1 MKKPVSIALALLC
14 AGALVGIFVATGLER
29 SIQYLLYDV
38 AARWEAPIVAKD
50 RSSVELVF
58 VDQYSLDWV
67 ENNLG
72 YAWPWPRELYGY
84 MAQFF
89 SKARSQTYDIVF
101 SGTSPYGV
109 QDDEHFAALLAKA
122 GNVVV
127 ASAAQAGQKERQ
139 KTGPGALSDIAQRP
153 ITNVLYGNAT
163 GIIAADGVLRQYPL
177 TLGTNGYGRGN
188 GNGSGNRGDNGGD
201 NDADVGTLPSL
212 GVAALLKAGV
222 SSSALRATTAEP
234 APRAQSSGGQCLPY
248 IKFRGESP
256 SFRAYNAAE
265 ILASAIRFS
274 AGGAGGQPRFCPEDF
289 AGKLVFIG
297 YSAPG
302 LLDRQAVPVDGA
314 MPGTEIHAS
323 FADAYLNGH
332 LAWPLSVWANL
343 AIALCLGLLSA
354 SYAEAMH
361 KPFALALGAG
371 GALILPFLI
380 GFALYHVGY
389 VSSMG
394 AHTLVS
400 AFAYVFGIMFAY
412 LDERQHKAYLK
423 RAFAQYLAPSIV
435 DEIVKRPQ
443 ALHLGGE
450 ERTVTVFFSDIEGF
464 TSLSE
469 SMQPEDLA
477 HFMNTY
483 LSAMTSIILEEQ
495 GTIDKY
501 VGDAIVAFWNA
512 PLDEPDHAA
521 KAVRAALRCQDM
533 LETGQFPKTRFGIHT
548 GKAVVGNMGS
558 EFRFNYTALGDAV
571 NTASRLESANKE
583 LGTRV
588 LVSADTVQAVRG
600 RANAGSAL
608 AGPELELIEFR
619 RLGLLAVP
627 GKSLPVE
634 VWEPYWARSGPTD
647 VPCWDGV
654 RVIEGK

>member
-1 MKKPVSIALALLC
+1 MLALLC
-14 AGALVGIFVATGLER
+14 AGALVGIFVASGLER

-38 AARWEAPIVAKD
+38 SARWEAPIVAKD
-50 RSSVELVF
+50 QSSVELVF

-72 YAWPWPRELYGY
+72 YSWPWPRELYGY

-89 SKARSQTYDIVF
+89 SKARSQTYDIIF
-101 SGTSPYGV
+101 SGTSPYGS
-109 QDDEHFAALLAKA
+109 QDDEHFAVLLTKA

-127 ASAAQAGQKERQ
+127 ASTAQEAQEENK
-139 KTGPGALSDIAQRP
+139 KTMSGTASDVAQGP
-153 ITNVLYGNAT
+153 ITNVLYGDAAGT
-163 GIIAADGVLRQYPL
+163 IASDGVLRQYPL
-177 TLGTNGYGRGN
+177 TLGTNDTRI
-188 GNGSGNRGDNGGD
+188 
-201 NDADVGTLPSL
+201 GTLPSL

-222 SSSALRATTAEP
+222 STSELRATAVEP
-234 APRAQSSGGQCLPY
+234 GPRAQNSGGQSSGEQCLPY

-256 SFRAYNAAE
+256 SFKAYNAAE
-265 ILASAIRFS
+265 ILASAIKFS
-274 AGGAGGQPRFCPEDF
+274 AGGQPRLCPEDF
-289 AGKLVFIG
+289 ADKLVFIG

-314 MPGTEIHAS
+314 MPGTEIHAG

-361 KPFALALGAG
+361 KPFALALGAV
-371 GALILPFLI
+371 GALILPLLL

-400 AFAYVFGIMFAY
+400 AFSYVFGIMFAY

-423 RAFAQYLAPSIV
+423 KAFAQYLAPSVV

-443 ALHLGGE
+443 VLHLGGE

-469 SMQPEDLA
+469 SMQPEALA
-477 HFMNTY
+477 YFMNTY

-512 PLDEPDHAA
+512 PLDEPEHAA

-571 NTASRLESANKE
+571 NTASRLEAANKE
-583 LGTRV
+583 LDTRV
-588 LVSADTVQAVRG
+588 LVSADTVQAVRAQ
-600 RANAGSAL
+600 ANAGSAPS
-608 AGPELELIEFR
+608 GPELELIEFR
-619 RLGLLAVP
+619 RLGLIAVP

>member
-1 MKKPVSIALALLC
+1 MLALLC
-14 AGALVGIFVATGLER
+14 AGALVGIFVASGLER

-38 AARWEAPIVAKD
+38 SARWEAPIVA
-50 RSSVELVF
+50 RNQSSVELVF

-72 YAWPWPRELYGY
+72 YSWPWPRELYGY

-89 SKARSQTYDIVF
+89 SKARSQTYDIIF
-101 SGTSPYGV
+101 SGTSPYGS
-109 QDDEHFAALLAKA
+109 QDDEHFAALLTKA

-127 ASAAQAGQKERQ
+127 ASTAQEAQEENK
-139 KTGPGALSDIAQRP
+139 KTMSGTASDVAQGP
-153 ITNVLYGNAT
+153 ITNVLYGDAAGT
-163 GIIAADGVLRQYPL
+163 IASDGVLRQYPL
-177 TLGTNGYGRGN
+177 TLGTN
-188 GNGSGNRGDNGGD
+188 DTKI
-201 NDADVGTLPSL
+201 GTLPSL

-222 SSSALRATTAEP
+222 PTSELRATAVEP
-234 APRAQSSGGQCLPY
+234 GPRAQNSGGQSSGEQCLPY

-256 SFRAYNAAE
+256 SFKAYNAAE
-265 ILASAIRFS
+265 ILASAIKFS
-274 AGGAGGQPRFCPEDF
+274 AGRQPRLCPEDF
-289 AGKLVFIG
+289 ADKLVFIG
-297 YSAPG
+297 YAAPG
-302 LLDRQAVPVDGA
+302 LLDRQAVPVDAA

-343 AIALCLGLLSA
+343 AIALCLGLLA
-354 SYAEAMH
+354 GSYAEAVH
-361 KPFALALGAG
+361 KPFALALGAV
-371 GALILPFLI
+371 GALIVPFLL
-380 GFALYHVGY
+380 GFGLYHLGY

-400 AFAYVFGIMFAY
+400 AFSYVFGIMFAY

-423 RAFAQYLAPSIV
+423 RAFAQYLAPSVV
-435 DEIVKRPQ
+435 DEIVKTPQ
-443 ALHLGGE
+443 VLHLGGE
-450 ERTVTVFFSDIEGF
+450 ERIVTVFFSDIEGF

-469 SMQPEDLA
+469 SMPPEDLA

-571 NTASRLESANKE
+571 NTASRLEAANKE
-583 LGTRV
+583 IKTAI
-588 LVSADTVQAVRG
+588 LVSADTVQAIRA
-600 RANAGSAL
+600 RANAESAL
-608 AGPELELIEFR
+608 SGHELGLIEFR
-619 RLGLLAVP
+619 RLGLIAVL

-654 RVIEGK
+654 RVIDGK

>member
-1 MKKPVSIALALLC
+1 LKRPVSIALALLC
-14 AGALVGIFVATGLER
+14 TGALVGIFVATGLER
-29 SIQYLLYDV
+29 SVQYLLYDV

-50 RSSVELVF
+50 QSSVELVF
-58 VDQYSLDWV
+58 VDQYSLEWV
-67 ENNLG
+67 ESNLG
-72 YAWPWPRELYGY
+72 YSWPWPRELYGY

-101 SGTSPYGV
+101 SGTSPYGAE
-109 QDDEHFAALLAKA
+109 DDEHFAALLTKA

-127 ASAAQAGQKERQ
+127 ASAVQAGQKESQ
-139 KTGPGALSDIAQRP
+139 KTGPGALSDVAQRP

-163 GIIAADGVLRQYPL
+163 GTIAVDGVLRQYPL
-177 TLGTNGYGRGN
+177 TLGTNDYGRGN
-188 GNGSGNRGDNGGD
+188 GNRGDNDGD

-222 SSSALRATTAEP
+222 STSVLRATTLGS
-234 APRAQSSGGQCLPY
+234 APKAQGSGGQCLPY
-248 IKFRGESP
+248 IKFRGKSP
-256 SFRAYNAAE
+256 SFKAYNAAE
-265 ILASAIRFS
+265 ILASAIKLS
-274 AGGAGGQPRFCPEDF
+274 AGGQPRLCPEDF
-289 AGKLVFIG
+289 ADKLVFIG

-323 FADAYLNGH
+323 FADASLNGH
-332 LAWPLSVWANL
+332 LAWPLSFWANL
-343 AIALCLGLLSA
+343 VIALCLGLLAA
-354 SYAEAMH
+354 SYAEAVH
-361 KPFALALGAG
+361 KPFALALGAV
-371 GALILPFLI
+371 GALILPFLL
-380 GFALYHVGY
+380 GFAFYHVGY

-394 AHTLVS
+394 SHTIVS
-400 AFAYVFGIMFAY
+400 AFSYVFGIMFAY
-412 LDERQHKAYLK
+412 IDERQHKAYLK
-423 RAFAQYLAPSIV
+423 KAFAQYLAPSVV
-435 DEIVKRPQ
+435 DEIAKRPQ
-443 ALHLGGE
+443 VLHLGGE

-469 SMQPEDLA
+469 SMSPENLA

-512 PLDEPDHAA
+512 PLDEPDHAV
-521 KAVRAALRCQDM
+521 KAVRTALRCQDM
-533 LETGQFPKTRFGIHT
+533 LEKGQFPKTRFGIHT

-571 NTASRLESANKE
+571 NTASRLEAANKE
-583 LGTRV
+583 LGTRI
-588 LVSADTVQAVRG
+588 LVSADTVQAIRV
-600 RANAGSAL
+600 RANGESTL
-608 AGPELELIEFR
+608 SGHEPGLIEFR
-619 RLGLLAVP
+619 RLGLIAVP

-647 VPCWDGV
+647 VPCWNGV